1 MIDRRAFLALLASLM
16 AVFGRARA
24 SHGANMEPGNPG
36 HRPTLVLHKGWV
48 LRSDDPRDS

>member
-1 MIDRRAFLALLASLM
+1 MIHRRTFLALLASLM

-24 SHGANMEPGNPG
+24 SHQANIKAGNPG